1 MEGNQLFPVFIKL
14 NTIRTVLIGAGP
26 VGLEKLAAILSN
38 SPEARIRVIAKEIL
52 PEFRELAAAHEGV
65 IILEREFI
73 TGDLDHAD
81 LVVAATNNNALN
93 QQIRLEADQRNLLV
107 NFADKP
113 DLCNFY
119 LGSIVKKGDLKI
131 AISTNGKSPT
141 IAKRLKEVLNENLP
155 EALIDT
161 LGNMEALRNTL
172 SGDFAEKV
180 TRLNEVTSILVAE
193 KGAAKNGVSKESKV
207 LNDQAISNE
216 AGNFIESQS
225 AVIDVISN
233 EHTGTGNGIVS
244 NETLV
249 AENNAVPEKNIDK
262 VKKNFK
268 WLIWTSIVLSF
279 AIVITA
285 FWHKE
290 PEFQAYLTHLDPMFY
305 WFLIG
310 GFVFAMIDGAIGM
323 SYGVTSTS
331 FSLAMGVP
339 PASASMG
346 VHLSEILSNGIAGWM
361 HYRFGNVNWKLFRM
375 LLIPGIVGAVVGA
388 YLLSSLEHYNHYTKP
403 IISVYTLIL
412 GGVILSKA
420 YKINRRV
427 KNPKGKIKKIGLLG
441 LFGGFIDAVGGGGW
455 GSIVLSS
462 LIAGGRNARF
472 SLGTVK
478 ITRFFIALMSS
489 LTFITM
495 LNGAHWEA
503 VGGLVIGSALASP
516 IAARVS
522 NKISVKTIM
531 VSVGVLVVL
540 VSLRSIINFILKE
553 F

>member
-14 NTIRTVLIGAGP
+14 NSIHTLLVGGGP
-26 VGLEKLAAILSN
+26 VGLEKLTAILGN
-38 SPEARIRVIAKEIL
+38 SPDANVTVIALDVL
-52 PEFRELAAAHEGV
+52 PELKQLAEKHERV
-65 IILEREFI
+65 SVLNREFNDA
-73 TGDLDHAD
+73 DLEGID
-81 LVVAATNNNALN
+81 LVVAATNNGALN
-93 QQIRLEADQRNLLV
+93 QQIREEADRRNLLV

-141 IAKRLKEVLNENLP
+141 IAKRLKEVLNDSLP
-155 EALIDT
+155 EEINDT
-161 LGNMEALRNTL
+161 LQNMQALRNTL
-172 SGDFAEKV
+172 NGDFA
-180 TRLNEVTSILVAE
+180 S
-193 KGAAKNGVSKESKV
+193 
-207 LNDQAISNE
+207 
-216 AGNFIESQS
+216 
-225 AVIDVISN
+225 
-233 EHTGTGNGIVS
+233 
-244 NETLV
+244 
-249 AENNAVPEKNIDK
+249 K
-262 VKKNFK
+262 VKKLNAVTSSLVDGKGERTSRTHLK
-268 WLIWTSIVLSF
+268 WLIWSAIVFSF
-279 AIVITA
+279 AIVVVA

-290 PEFQAYLTHLDPMFY
+290 PEFQAYITNLNPMFY

-310 GFVFAMIDGAIGM
+310 GFIFAMIDGAIGM

-361 HYRFGNVNWKLFRM
+361 HYRFGNVNWKLFKL
-375 LLIPGIVGAVVGA
+375 LLIPGIIGAVTGA
-388 YLLSSLEHYNHYTKP
+388 YLLSSLEHYSNYTKP
-403 IISVYTLIL
+403 VVSLYTLIL
-412 GGVILSKA
+412 GCVILSKA
-420 YKINRRV
+420 YQVNR
-427 KNPKGKIKKIGLLG
+427 KKAAQNGKIKKISLLG

-503 VGGLVIGSALASP
+503 VAGLVIGSALASP
-516 IAARVS
+516 IAAKVS
-522 NKISVKTIM
+522 NKISAKTIM
-531 VSVGVLVVL
+531 VSVGILVIL
-540 VSLRSIINFILKE
+540 VSLRSIINFILKLV
-553 F
+553 

>member
-14 NTIRTVLIGAGP
+14 NSIHTLLVGAGP
-26 VGLEKLAAILSN
+26 VGLEKLTAILGN
-38 SPEARIRVIAKEIL
+38 SPEANVTVIALEVLPGVKQLAEKHERLSIL
-52 PEFRELAAAHEGV
+52 T
-65 IILEREFI
+65 REFDPS
-73 TGDLDHAD
+73 DLDGVD
-81 LVVAATNNNALN
+81 LVVAATNNDELN
-93 QQIRLEADQRNLLV
+93 QQIREEADRRNLLV

-141 IAKRLKEVLNENLP
+141 IAKRLKEVLNDSLP
-155 EALIDT
+155 EEINDT
-161 LGNMEALRNTL
+161 LQNMQALRNTL
-172 SGDFAEKV
+172 NGDFA
-180 TRLNEVTSILVAE
+180 A
-193 KGAAKNGVSKESKV
+193 
-207 LNDQAISNE
+207 
-216 AGNFIESQS
+216 
-225 AVIDVISN
+225 
-233 EHTGTGNGIVS
+233 
-244 NETLV
+244 
-249 AENNAVPEKNIDK
+249 K
-262 VKKNFK
+262 VKKLNAVTSSLVDGKGERTSRANLK
-268 WLIWTSIVLSF
+268 WLIWSAIVFSF
-279 AIVITA
+279 AIVVA
-285 FWHKE
+285 VFWHKE
-290 PEFQAYLTHLDPMFY
+290 PEFQTYIANLNPMFY

-310 GFVFAMIDGAIGM
+310 GFIFAMIDGAIGM

-361 HYRFGNVNWKLFRM
+361 HYRFGNVNWKLFKL
-375 LLIPGIVGAVVGA
+375 LLIPGIIGAVTGA
-388 YLLSSLEHYNHYTKP
+388 YLLSSLEHYSNYTKP
-403 IISVYTLIL
+403 VVSLYTLIL
-412 GGVILSKA
+412 GCVILSKA
-420 YKINRRV
+420 YQVNRKKAV
-427 KNPKGKIKKIGLLG
+427 QNGKIKKISLLG

-503 VGGLVIGSALASP
+503 VAGLVIGSALASP
-516 IAARVS
+516 IAAKVS
-522 NKISVKTIM
+522 NKISAKTIM
-531 VSVGVLVVL
+531 VSVGVLVIL
-540 VSLRSIINFILKE
+540 VSLRSIINFILKLV
-553 F
+553 